1 MATCTFPKRVDAAE
15 PVYVP
20 FFSPV
25 VVDVPLEDED
35 ELLPVDADAFALA
48 DGVAAAAD
56 PLVVLELVPLPVE
69 PPMLPEKPVVEEA
82 TVVPA
87 PREVR

>member
-1 MATCTFPKRVDAAE
+1 VK
-15 PVYVP
+15 VP
-20 FFSPV
+20 FLRPV
-25 VVDVPLEDED
+25 EVDVPLEEDD
-35 ELLPVDADAFALA
+35 ELLPVDADAVALA

-69 PPMLPEKPVVEEA
+69 PPMLPENPVVEDA

-87 PREVR
+87 PRDVR